1 MVCAEDA
8 LKHAHVVK
16 TAFVVIVLLAMPVLW
31 LASRLPHVFANSQTG
46 HADSEGEKLLLSAPD
61 AKTGPLDTQV
71 AKPGLSCSRLLR
83 IGKEAW
89 HRLAE
94 GKCLREATEG
104 EQQEE
109 AEEGGGGMQEDI
121 SPVDSQS
128 SGPGAEEP
136 KPVAGYG
143 SVV

>member
-94 GKCLREATEG
+94 G
-104 EQQEE
+104 
-109 AEEGGGGMQEDI
+109 MQEDI